1 MSKIPRLKPVVS
13 VNDIAVTRKVPEM
26 VRVPAIDPIV
36 GPVICEAIFS
46 LPTHWAGGRTVICT
60 GKEECEHCA
69 HIGTKHYFLL
79 AVWDRNESAAK
90 WVQLTEHAAASLLNQ
105 IAELQI
111 PLYGCVVR
119 ISRERKTLKAP
130 ITVVI
135 DRYASVPGRL
145 PKAID
150 PQETIERVFGSRD
163 SSRSQKRK
171 VV

>member
-1 MSKIPRLKPVVS
+1 MASIPRLKPVVS
-13 VNDIAVTRKVPEM
+13 IDDIAVTRKVPEL

-36 GPVICEAIFS
+36 GPVICESIFS
-46 LPTHWAGGRTVICT
+46 LPTHWVGGRTTICP
-60 GKEECEHCA
+60 GKAECENCA
-69 HIGTKHYFLL
+69 HISTKQYFLL

-119 ISRERKTLKAP
+119 IGRERKTLKAP
-130 ITVVI
+130 VTIVI
-135 DRYASVPGRL
+135 DRYASVTGRL

-150 PQETIERVFGSRD
+150 PHETIERVFGSND
-163 SSRSQKRK
+163 STRSRQRK
-171 VV
+171 AV